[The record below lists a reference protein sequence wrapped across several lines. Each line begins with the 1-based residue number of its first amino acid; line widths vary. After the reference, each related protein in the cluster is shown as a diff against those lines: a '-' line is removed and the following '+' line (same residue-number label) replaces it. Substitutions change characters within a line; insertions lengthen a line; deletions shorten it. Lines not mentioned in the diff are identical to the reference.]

1 MNKKLM
7 KKYAALTVRTG
18 ANVQK
23 GQDVFISI
31 SAELHEFAA
40 MLAAECYKAGAAAVH
55 MLWSYQPIE
64 KLTYKKQSLKTLST
78 PRPWAV
84 ERYKYM
90 AEKLPARIIV
100 LSDDP
105 NGLDGVDFGKVSK
118 ANQAIFPIIKP
129 YRDAIENKHQW
140 CIVAYPTV
148 KWAKRVF
155 PEDTGAAALKKL
167 SDAILAAV
175 RITDDNDPMEAWK
188 QHNESF
194 LARRA
199 VLNSHHF
206 DTLEY
211 KSSNGT
217 DFKVGFMEKSR
228 WQGGCD
234 TTIGGV
240 TFNPN
245 MPTEELFCSPK
256 KGVAEGRVV
265 ATKPLSYNGSLIEN
279 FEITFHEGKAVSWK
293 AEKGQDLL
301 DKMLTM
307 DENAAYLGECAL
319 IPKNSPINES
329 GILFYETLFDE
340 NASCHLAVG
349 RGFADTVEGFENMSK
364 EELEEMGLNDSM
376 IHVDFMIGSDDM
388 SITGYKDGV
397 PFKIFENGTWAF

>member
-1 MNKKLM
+1 M
-7 KKYAALTVRTG
+7 G
-18 ANVQK
+18 
-23 GQDVFISI
+23 
-31 SAELHEFAA
+31 
-40 MLAAECYKAGAAAVH
+40 KARF
-55 MLWSYQPIE
+55 
-64 KLTYKKQSLKTLST
+64 
-78 PRPWAV
+78 PR
-84 ERYKYM
+84 RY
-90 AEKLPARIIV
+90 RH
-100 LSDDP
+100 S
-105 NGLDGVDFGKVSK
+105 
-118 ANQAIFPIIKP
+118 
-129 YRDAIENKHQW
+129 R
-140 CIVAYPTV
+140 
-148 KWAKRVF
+148 
-155 PEDTGAAALKKL
+155 LKKL

-175 RITDDNDPMEAWK
+175 RITDDNDPQEAWK

-194 LARRA
+194 LERRA
-199 VLNSHHF
+199 ILNSHHF

-234 TTIGGV
+234 TTVGGV
-240 TFNPN
+240 TYNPN

-256 KGVAEGRVV
+256 KGVAEGKVV

-293 AEKGQDLL
+293 AEKGQELL

-319 IPKNSPINES
+319 IPKDSPINES

-349 RGFADTVEGFENMSK
+349 RGFADTIEGFENMSK
-364 EELEEMGLNDSM
+364 EELEQMGLNDSM
-376 IHVDFMIGSDDM
+376 IHVDFMIGADDM

>member
-7 KKYAALTVRTG
+7 KKYAELTVRTG
-18 ANVQK
+18 INVQK

-31 SAELHEFAA
+31 SVELHEFAA

-55 MLWSYQPIE
+55 MLWSYQPIT
-64 KLTYKKQSLKTLST
+64 KLSYKKESLKTLST
-78 PRPWAV
+78 PLPWV
-84 ERYKYM
+84 IERHKYM
-90 AEKLPARIIV
+90 AEKLPARIVV

-105 NGLDGVDFGKVSK
+105 NGLDGINFSKVSK
-118 ANQAIFPIIKP
+118 ANQAIYPLIKP
-129 YRDAIENKHQW
+129 YRDAIENRHQW
-140 CIVAYPTV
+140 CIIGYPTV
-148 KWAKRVF
+148 KWAKKVF
-155 PEDTGAAALKKL
+155 PNDTGSVALKKL
-167 SDAILAAV
+167 TDAILASV
-175 RITDDNDPMEAWK
+175 RITEDNDPKEAWR

-217 DFKVGFMEKSR
+217 DFKVGFMEGSR

-234 TTIGGV
+234 TTVGGV
-240 TFNPN
+240 VYNPN

-293 AEKGQDLL
+293 AEKGKELL
-301 DKMLTM
+301 DEMLSM

-319 IPKNSPINES
+319 IPKDSPINES
-329 GILFYETLFDE
+329 GILFLETLYDE
-340 NASCHLAVG
+340 NACCHLALG
-349 RGFADTVEGFENMSK
+349 KGFADTVEGFENMSK
-364 EELEEMGLNDSM
+364 EELKEMGLNDSM

-388 SITGYKDGV
+388 SITGYTNGV

>member
-7 KKYAALTVRTG
+7 KKYAELTVRTG

-23 GQDVFISI
+23 GQDVFITI

-55 MLWSYQPIE
+55 MLWTYQPIT
-64 KLTYKKQSLKTLST
+64 KLSYKKESLKTLST
-78 PRPWAV
+78 PLPWV
-84 ERYKYM
+84 IDRHKYM
-90 AEKLPARIIV
+90 AEKLPARIVV

-105 NGLDGVDFGKVSK
+105 NGLDGVNFSKVSK
-118 ANQAIFPIIKP
+118 ANQAIYPLIKP
-129 YRDAIENKHQW
+129 YREAIENRHQW
-140 CIVAYPTV
+140 CIIGYPTV

-155 PEDTGAAALKKL
+155 PNDTGAVALKKL
-167 SDAILAAV
+167 SDAILASV
-175 RITDDNDPMEAWK
+175 RITEDNDPEEAWRL
-188 QHNESF
+188 HNESF

-234 TTIGGV
+234 TTVGGV
-240 TFNPN
+240 TYNPN
-245 MPTEELFCSPK
+245 IPTEELFCSPK

-293 AEKGQDLL
+293 AEKGKELL
-301 DKMLTM
+301 DEMLSM
-307 DENAAYLGECAL
+307 DENAVYLGECAL
-319 IPKNSPINES
+319 IPKDSPINES
-329 GILFYETLFDE
+329 GILFLETLYDE
-340 NASCHLAVG
+340 NASCHLALG
-349 RGFADTVEGFENMSK
+349 KGYADTIEGFETMTK
-364 EELEEMGLNDSM
+364 EELTEMGLNDSM
-376 IHVDFMIGSDDM
+376 IHVDFMIGADDM
-388 SITGYKDGV
+388 SITGYTNGV

>member
-64 KLTYKKQSLKTLST
+64 KLSYKKQSLKTLSI

-240 TFNPN
+240 TYNPN

-256 KGVAEGRVV
+256 KGVAEGKVV

-293 AEKGQDLL
+293 AEKGQELL

-319 IPKNSPINES
+319 IPKDSPINES

-349 RGFADTVEGFENMSK
+349 RGFADTIEGFENMSK

>member
-55 MLWSYQPIE
+55 MLWNYQPIE
-64 KLTYKKQSLKTLST
+64 KLSYKKESLKTLST
-78 PRPWAV
+78 PLPWMI
-84 ERYKYM
+84 ERHKYM

-140 CIVAYPTV
+140 CIIAFPTV

-155 PEDTGAAALKKL
+155 PEDTGTVALKKL

-175 RITDDNDPMEAWK
+175 RITDDNDPQEAWK

-194 LARRA
+194 LEPRA
-199 VLNSHHF
+199 ILNSHHF

-234 TTIGGV
+234 TTVGGV
-240 TFNPN
+240 TYNPN

-256 KGVAEGRVV
+256 KGVAEGKVV

-293 AEKGQDLL
+293 AEKGQELL

-319 IPKNSPINES
+319 IPKDSPINES

-349 RGFADTVEGFENMSK
+349 RGFADTIEGFENMSK
-364 EELEEMGLNDSM
+364 EELEQMGLNDSM
-376 IHVDFMIGSDDM
+376 IHVDFMIGADDM

>member
-7 KKYAALTVRTG
+7 KKYAELTVRTG
-18 ANVQK
+18 VNVQK

-31 SAELHEFAA
+31 SVELHEFAA

-55 MLWSYQPIE
+55 MLWSYQPIT
-64 KLTYKKQSLKTLST
+64 KLNYKKESLKTLST
-78 PRPWAV
+78 PLPWV
-84 ERYKYM
+84 IDRHKYM
-90 AEKLPARIIV
+90 AEKLPARIVV

-105 NGLDGVDFGKVSK
+105 NGLDGINFSKVSK
-118 ANQAIFPIIKP
+118 ANQAIYPLIKP
-129 YRDAIENKHQW
+129 YRDAIENRHQW
-140 CIVAYPTV
+140 CIIGYPTV
-148 KWAKRVF
+148 KWAKKVF
-155 PEDTGAAALKKL
+155 PNDTGSVALKKL
-167 SDAILAAV
+167 TDAILASV
-175 RITDDNDPMEAWK
+175 RITEDNDPKEAWRL
-188 QHNESF
+188 HNESF
-194 LARRA
+194 LARRE

-217 DFKVGFMEKSR
+217 NFKVGFMERSR

-234 TTIGGV
+234 TTVGGV
-240 TFNPN
+240 VYNPN

-293 AEKGQDLL
+293 AEKGKELL
-301 DKMLTM
+301 DEMLSM

-319 IPKNSPINES
+319 IPKDSPINES
-329 GILFYETLFDE
+329 GILFLETLYDE
-340 NASCHLAVG
+340 NACCHLALG
-349 RGFADTVEGFENMSK
+349 RGFADTIEGFENMTK
-364 EELEEMGLNDSM
+364 EELAEMGLNDSM
-376 IHVDFMIGSDDM
+376 IHVDFMIGADDM
-388 SITGYKDGV
+388 SITGYTNGV